1 MKEYM
6 EEYDAKL
13 QNLMDLA
20 GALKIVYK
28 TACDHCHTAESH
40 IFNTNNPEMMKY
52 SLDELR
58 KMKEDALVEWH
69 TARNRVRAVKK
80 TTPIRYVHKS
90 ISNID
95 YNHNDSWYRVVTVD
109 KEMK

>member
-1 MKEYM
+1 M

-13 QNLMDLA
+13 KEYLEEYDAKLTALRDLSA
-20 GALKIVYK
+20 ALKIVYK
-28 TACDHCHTAESH
+28 TACEHYHMAESH

-80 TTPIRYVHKS
+80 TTPNRQVHKS

-95 YNHNDSWYRVVTVD
+95 YNHSDS
-109 KEMK
+109 